1 VSNVSASCTVSG
13 RDFDVVS
20 GKIRLATPAT
30 NPTDPN
36 IINGRALPNSVLIF
50 LP

>member
-1 VSNVSASCTVSG
+1 MSNISASCTVSG

-36 IINGRALPNSVLIF
+36 IIKGRAFPNSVLVF